1 MHMCEWC
8 VYMYVHMQNVHI
20 CFFCTYVQWCM
31 STNAWGGGQGL
42 TSEVFLNHFS
52 PCKPLQWGLL
62 LNLEVTNGE
71 LGRLAR
77 SGDSLS
83 LLPEWWDYRLVTM
96 VFQHLSG
103 SWESRLARQAVYPA
117 DHLPAHFMVT
127 SVRMRIFRHAHQALD
142 FSLAFFLSFCFGAFW
157 KTLSFTSSPH
167 FPGVPLPL
175 ASPLLSRPRLTLLC
189 YCSAHLFSSPLST
202 PLCVLTQSGGSR
214 TAFLE
219 KRIQGLGKCI
229 SEKDRLHKYQRS
241 GSQTKSF

>member
-1 MHMCEWC
+1 
-8 VYMYVHMQNVHI
+8 
-20 CFFCTYVQWCM
+20 M
-31 STNAWGGGQGL
+31 STNACGGQGL
-42 TSEVFLNHFS
+42 TSEVFLNHSS

-83 LLPEWWDYRLVTM
+83 LASWVVGLQAGHHGLLALKWVLGIETCKASSLP
-96 VFQHLSG
+96 
-103 SWESRLARQAVYPA
+103 SRLPPSPFHGDISMHAN
-117 DHLPAHFMVT
+117 LPPCPPGTRFFTGV
-127 SVRMRIFRHAHQALD
+127 
-142 FSLAFFLSFCFGAFW
+142 FLSFCCSAFW
-157 KTLSFTSSPH
+157 KTLHFTSSPH
-167 FPGVPLPL
+167 FPGIPLPL
-175 ASPLLSRPRLTLLC
+175 ASPPLSHLRLTLLC

-229 SEKDRLHKYQRS
+229 SEKDRLYKN
-241 GSQTKSF
+241 